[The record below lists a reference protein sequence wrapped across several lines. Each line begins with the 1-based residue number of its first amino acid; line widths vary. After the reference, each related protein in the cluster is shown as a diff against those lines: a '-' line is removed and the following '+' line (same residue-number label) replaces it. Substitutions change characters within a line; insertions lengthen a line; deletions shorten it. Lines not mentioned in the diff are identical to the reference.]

1 MSRRTLS
8 IGLFGFGVVGQGLYQ
23 LMQGANYRDAA
34 INKVAVKD
42 KSKPRSISPSLI
54 TFDANE
60 ILEDESIDLIVEAI
74 DDADE
79 AFYRVSIALQKGKPV
94 VTANKKMLALYFQEL
109 LELQLKTGTTL
120 LYEAAVC
127 GAIPIVRTLDD
138 SFAYETIQSIR
149 GIFNGTSNYI
159 LSKIF
164 RERLEYS
171 LALKQAQD
179 KGFAES
185 DPTSDVGGFDA
196 KYKAVILAKHA
207 FGIVYHPKEVL
218 NIGIDHLSAEDISFA
233 RSKGWKIKLVPT
245 LINAQGKVVA
255 FVVPTFVQ
263 PEDKLFDIEEELNAV
278 ILDAAYSG
286 IHSFTGKG
294 AGAFPTAFSV
304 LNDIRAVIASQSYLY
319 QKDFADFEKADLSE
333 VKIEIY
339 LRFKNPQVKKAL
351 AFESIREGF
360 IAEGDEVIIG
370 TTTLKKLL
378 DCRAIISADESAVI
392 GTGKVEIAK
401 KKPEAGKLISAE
413 ALD

>member
-1 MSRRTLS
+1 MSRRKLN

-23 LMQGANYRDAA
+23 LIQGVNYQDAV
-34 INKVAVKD
+34 IRKVAVKD
-42 KSKPRSISPSLI
+42 RSKPRSIPPTLI
-54 TFDANE
+54 TFDAND
-60 ILEDESIDLIVEAI
+60 ILEDESVDLIVEAI

-79 AFYRVSIALQKGKPV
+79 AYRLVSTAMQKGKPV
-94 VTANKKMLALYFQEL
+94 VTANKKMLALYFKEL
-109 LELQLKTGTTL
+109 LDLQLTTGTMF

-127 GAIPIVRTLDD
+127 GAIPVVRTLDN
-138 SFAYETIQSIR
+138 SFAFETIQSIR

-164 RERLEYS
+164 KERLDYA

-179 KGFAES
+179 LGFAES

-196 KYKAVILAKHA
+196 KYKAIILAKHA

-218 NIGIDHLSAEDISFA
+218 NIGIDYLVGDDIAFA

-245 LINAQGKVVA
+245 LLNTQGKVSA
-255 FVVPTFVQ
+255 FVLPTFVK
-263 PEDKLFDIEEELNAV
+263 PDDKLFDIEEELNAV
-278 ILDAAYSG
+278 ILDTAYSG
-286 IHSFTGKG
+286 THSFTGKG

-304 LNDIRAVIASQSYLY
+304 LNDIRSVLSSQPYLY
-319 QKDFADFEKADLSE
+319 QKDFIPFEKADLTE

-339 LRFKNPQVKKAL
+339 LRFKNPQVKEAL

-370 TTTLKKLL
+370 VTTLKKLL
-378 DCRAIISADESAVI
+378 DCRAIIYADKSAVI
-392 GTGKVEIAK
+392 GTGQVDVIK
-401 KKPEAGKLISAE
+401 KKLQVSKLISTE
-413 ALD
+413 V